1 MTTGIRLRELAS
13 PAEFALAQRV
23 AKAAWR
29 LPDLEAPSVADLIA
43 ITHAG
48 GLTAG
53 AFRGKDLL
61 GFVHGFPREIV
72 GRRAQHSHLL
82 AVRPD
87 VQGRGLSKRLKL
99 FQREWCLARG
109 IGLVTWTYDPLLVKN
124 ARLNL
129 VRLRARARRY
139 LRDFYGPI
147 GGIYADLPTDRF
159 EVFWE
164 LDAPDVRRVAAGEE
178 FPEPTLEGAVPFRF
192 GRDPESGRTSVEIPT
207 GAPKLYRSDPAG
219 ARRARFALRRRA
231 EDLMARGWEASALAL
246 ENGRAFYLFE
256 R

>member
-1 MTTGIRLRELAS
+1 VNGVRVRELAN
-13 PAEFALAQRV
+13 PREFALAQRV
-23 AKAAWR
+23 AKAAWK

-61 GFVHGFPREIV
+61 GFVHGFTREIE

-87 VQGRGLSKRLKL
+87 AQGLGLSKRLKL

-109 IGLVTWTYDPLLVKN
+109 IDLVTWTYDPLLVKN

-129 VRLRARARRY
+129 VRLRARARHY
-139 LRDFYGPI
+139 LRDFYGTI

-159 EVFWE
+159 EIFWE
-164 LDAPDVRRVAAGEE
+164 LESPEVGRVAAGEAL
-178 FPEPTLEGAVPFRF
+178 PERTLAGVVPFRL
-192 GRDPESGRTSVEIPT
+192 GRLPRGRRAAVEIAT
-207 GAPKLYRSDPAG
+207 GAPGLYRSDPAA
-219 ARRARFALRRRA
+219 ARRARLGLRRRA
-231 EDLMARGWEASALAL
+231 EALMTRGWEAVALVL

>member
-1 MTTGIRLRELAS
+1 MTARIRELAR
-13 PAEFALAQRV
+13 PAEYALAQKV
-23 AKAAWR
+23 ARAAWR
-29 LPDLEAPSVADLIA
+29 LPDIEAPSVADLIA

-53 AFRGKDLL
+53 AFRGRELL
-61 GFVHGFPREIV
+61 GFVHGFPREID

-87 VQGRGLSKRLKL
+87 AQGLGLSKALKL

-109 IGLVTWTYDPLLVKN
+109 IGLVAWTYDPLLVKN

-139 LRDFYGPI
+139 LRDFYGRI

-164 LDAPDVRRVAAGEE
+164 LEAPEVRRAAAGEAL
-178 FPEPTLEGAVPFRF
+178 PEPALDDAGRFRG
-192 GRDPESGRTSVEIPT
+192 GRPPKAGRVAVEIPT
-207 GAPKLYRSDPAG
+207 GAPGLYRKDPAA

-231 EDLMARGWEASALAL
+231 EALMGAGWEATALVVDG
-246 ENGRAFYLFE
+246 ERAFYLFE

>member
-1 MTTGIRLRELAS
+1 MSVARIRELEKPS
-13 PAEFALAQRV
+13 EFALAQAV
-23 AKAAWR
+23 AKAAWK
-29 LPDLEAPSVADLIA
+29 LADLETSSVADLIA

-53 AFRGKDLL
+53 AFAGRDLL
-61 GFVHGFPREIV
+61 GFVHGFPREV
-72 GRRAQHSHLL
+72 DGRRAQHSHLL
-82 AVRPD
+82 AVHPLA
-87 VQGRGLSKRLKL
+87 QGRGLSKALKF
-99 FQREWCLARG
+99 FQRKWCLDRG

-139 LRDFYGPI
+139 WRDFYGPI

-164 LDAPDVRRVAAGEE
+164 LDSPEVGRAARGEALAEPRLDGAEPLRLRQPPAGTRVR
-178 FPEPTLEGAVPFRF
+178 
-192 GRDPESGRTSVEIPT
+192 VEIPT
-207 GAPKLYRSDPAG
+207 GAPGVYRRDPPR
-219 ARRARFALRRRA
+219 ARRARLALRRSA
-231 EDLMARGWEASALAL
+231 ERLLGMGFEATALAFD
-246 ENGRAFYLFE
+246 EGRAFYLFE

>member
-1 MTTGIRLRELAS
+1 MTAVRVRELAN
-13 PAEFALAQRV
+13 PGEFALAQRV

-29 LPDLEAPSVADLIA
+29 LRDLEAPSVADLIA

-48 GLTAG
+48 GITAG
-53 AFRGKDLL
+53 AFRGKELL
-61 GFVHGFPREIV
+61 GFVHGFPREID

-87 VQGRGLSKRLKL
+87 AQGLGLSKRLKL

-109 IGLVTWTYDPLLVKN
+109 IDLVTWTYDPLLVKN

-129 VRLRARARRY
+129 VRLRARARNY
-139 LRDFYGPI
+139 LRDFYGRI

-159 EVFWE
+159 EVHWE
-164 LDAPDVRRVAAGEE
+164 LDSPEVRRVAAGATT
-178 FPEPTLEGAVPFRF
+178 PEPTLEGAVAFRA
-192 GRDPESGRTSVEIPT
+192 GRPPRGRRAAVEIAV
-207 GAPKLYRSDPAG
+207 GAPALYRSDPAV

-231 EDLMARGWEASALAL
+231 EALMARGWEASALVLAD
-246 ENGRAFYLFE
+246 GRAFYLFE

>member
-1 MTTGIRLRELAS
+1 MTAIRIRELAKPS
-13 PAEFALAQRV
+13 EFALAQRV

-53 AFRGKDLL
+53 AFSGSDLL
-61 GFVHGFPREIV
+61 GFVHGFPRQV
-72 GRRAQHSHLL
+72 DRRRAQHSHLL

-87 VQGRGLSKRLKL
+87 VQGLGLSKRLKL
-99 FQREWCLARG
+99 FQRRWCLDRG
-109 IGLVTWTYDPLLVKN
+109 IGLVVWTYDPLLVKN

-164 LDAPDVRRVAAGEE
+164 LESADVRRVAAGQPL
-178 FPEPTLEGAVPFRF
+178 PEPALESAEPFVL
-192 GRDPESGRTSVEIPT
+192 GRPRPGRRVSVEIPT
-207 GAPKLYRSDPAG
+207 GAPRLYRQDPAA

-231 EDLMARGWEASALAL
+231 EKLMALGYEATALRL
-246 ENGRAFYLFE
+246 DGGRAFYFFE

>member
-1 MTTGIRLRELAS
+1 MTPVRVRELAN
-13 PAEFALAQRV
+13 PREFALAQRV

-61 GFVHGFPREIV
+61 GFVHGFPREIE

-87 VQGRGLSKRLKL
+87 AQGLGLSKRLKL

-109 IGLVTWTYDPLLVKN
+109 VDLITWTYDPLLVKN

-139 LRDFYGPI
+139 LRDFYGTI

-164 LDAPDVRRVAAGEE
+164 LGSPEVRRVGAGEPV
-178 FPEPTLEGAVPFRF
+178 PEPTLAGAVPFLL
-192 GRDPESGRTSVEIPT
+192 GRKPEGSRVRVEIPT
-207 GAPKLYRSDPAG
+207 GAPTLYRDDPAA

-231 EDLMARGWEASALAL
+231 EALMGRGWEATGLVL
-246 ENGRAFYLFE
+246 EDGRASYLFE

>member
-1 MTTGIRLRELAS
+1 MTGIRIRELAS
-13 PAEFALAQRV
+13 PAEFALAQKV

-29 LPDLEAPSVADLIA
+29 LADLEAPSVADLIA

-53 AFRGKDLL
+53 AFRGRDLL
-61 GFVHGFPREIV
+61 GFVHGFPREGE

-87 VQGRGLSKRLKL
+87 AQGLGLSKKLKF
-99 FQREWCLARG
+99 FQRDWCLARG
-109 IGLVTWTYDPLLVKN
+109 ITLVTWTYDPLLVKN

-139 LRDFYGPI
+139 LRDFYGRI

-164 LDAPDVRRVAAGEE
+164 LEAPEVRRAAAGEDL
-178 FPEPTLEGAVPFRF
+178 PEPTLEGAEPYAA
-192 GRDPESGRTSVEIPT
+192 GRAPRGRKASVEIAT
-207 GAPKLYRSDPAG
+207 GAPRLYREDPAG
-219 ARRARFALRRRA
+219 ARRARLALRRRA
-231 EDLMARGWEASALAL
+231 EKLMSAGWEATALVR
-246 ENGRAFYLFE
+246 EGTRAFYLFE

>member
-1 MTTGIRLRELAS
+1 MTGVRIRELRS
-13 PAEFALAQRV
+13 PAEFVRAQAV

-29 LPDLEAPSVADLIA
+29 VPDLEAPSVADLIA

-53 AFRGKDLL
+53 AFSGTELL
-61 GFVHGFPREIV
+61 GFVHGFPREGE

-82 AVRPD
+82 AVHPRA
-87 VQGRGLSKRLKL
+87 QGRGLSIELKL
-99 FQREWCLARG
+99 FQRRWCLDRG

-139 LRDFYGPI
+139 LRDFYGRI

-159 EVFWE
+159 EIFWE
-164 LDAPDVRRVAAGEE
+164 LEAPAVRAAAEGERTG
-178 FPEPTLEGAVPFRF
+178 EPSLDGGVPYR
-192 GRDPESGRTSVEIPT
+192 SGPAPRAPKLVVEIPT
-207 GAPKLYRSDPAG
+207 GAPGLYRSDPQG
-219 ARRARFALRRRA
+219 ARRARLALRRRA
-231 EDLMARGWEASALAL
+231 ETLMNEGYEATALTL
-246 ENGRAFYLFE
+246 DRDRAFYVFE